1 MLDYRS
7 LIAPPY
13 FILELPLVERTRRE
27 VNSVM
32 TEAAQPEN
40 RERESIVV
48 MVSSKNRNRATA
60 LALIGIWL
68 LQHPFP

>member
-7 LIAPPY
+7 LIASPY
-13 FILELPLVERTRRE
+13 FILELSLVERTRRE
-27 VNSVM
+27 VDSAM
-32 TEAAQPEN
+32 TEATQPEN
-40 RERESIVV
+40 RERGSIVV
-48 MVSSKNRNRATA
+48 MVSSKNRNRTTA